1 MVTLSFTIFS
11 GQKNY
16 NRAHMLFQVL
26 CGFEPIFYTTHPN
39 EEPNFMDNI
48 IFERIWKDSNI
59 IELKVMASS
68 EYINVFQNCY
78 VEDVL
83 LENAADKINNYIKN
97 SNEVCY
103 LEFGNKIGNY
113 TPAFSLNILPSD
125 NHGHVKIEVDI
136 EIADNDRRAHRC
148 CFYVSCELGQ
158 IERFGQSLV
167 SLISEDEG
175 VKVSLV

>member
-1 MVTLSFTIFS
+1 MILNLS
-11 GQKNY
+11 KE
-16 NRAHMLFQVL
+16 R
-26 CGFEPIFYTTHPN
+26 
-39 EEPNFMDNI
+39 NFMDNI

-113 TPAFSLNILPSD
+113 TPAFSLNILPGD

-167 SLISEDEG
+167 SLISDDEG

>member
-1 MVTLSFTIFS
+1 MTMTRSTLFHIT
-11 GQKNY
+11 Q
-16 NRAHMLFQVL
+16 
-26 CGFEPIFYTTHPN
+26 
-39 EEPNFMDNI
+39 
-48 IFERIWKDSNI
+48 
-59 IELKVMASS
+59 
-68 EYINVFQNCY
+68 
-78 VEDVL
+78 
-83 LENAADKINNYIKN
+83 
-97 SNEVCY
+97 
-103 LEFGNKIGNY
+103 
-113 TPAFSLNILPSD
+113 PAVINILPSD

>member
-1 MVTLSFTIFS
+1 
-11 GQKNY
+11 
-16 NRAHMLFQVL
+16 
-26 CGFEPIFYTTHPN
+26 
-39 EEPNFMDNI
+39 MDNI
-48 IFERIWKDSNI
+48 IFERLRKDSNI
-59 IELKVMASS
+59 IELKAMASS
-68 EYINVFQNCY
+68 EYINVFQSCY

-83 LENAADKINNYIKN
+83 LENAADKINNYIEN
-97 SNEVCY
+97 PDEVCY
-103 LEFGNKIGNY
+103 LEFGNKTGYY
-113 TPAFSLNILPSD
+113 TPAFSLSILPTD

-167 SLISEDEG
+167 SLISEDEE

>member
-1 MVTLSFTIFS
+1 MILNLS
-11 GQKNY
+11 KE
-16 NRAHMLFQVL
+16 R
-26 CGFEPIFYTTHPN
+26 
-39 EEPNFMDNI
+39 NFMDNI

-125 NHGHVKIEVDI
+125 NHVPPTIINFLNK
-136 EIADNDRRAHRC
+136 
-148 CFYVSCELGQ
+148 S
-158 IERFGQSLV
+158 
-167 SLISEDEG
+167 
-175 VKVSLV
+175 KV

>member
-1 MVTLSFTIFS
+1 MILNLS
-11 GQKNY
+11 KE
-16 NRAHMLFQVL
+16 R
-26 CGFEPIFYTTHPN
+26 
-39 EEPNFMDNI
+39 NFMDNI

-103 LEFGNKIGNY
+103 L
-113 TPAFSLNILPSD
+113 
-125 NHGHVKIEVDI
+125 
-136 EIADNDRRAHRC
+136 
-148 CFYVSCELGQ
+148 
-158 IERFGQSLV
+158 
-167 SLISEDEG
+167 
-175 VKVSLV
+175 